1 MSLALGVSLLAL
13 AVMLGGVAALFRHRN
28 EGAMSALR
36 TFALVGAASIALL
49 HLLPEALG
57 EVGWP
62 GLVAA
67 AAGFLAPAV
76 LERLVLGDAGAHRT
90 PTTALAMGYAA
101 VLAHQF
107 GEGAAVASLSRV
119 GQLSL
124 PIVFALAAHTVP
136 LAMVVAIQVLEVRA
150 GTGGKRAMSAA
161 LAGIA
166 LATVIGAFAT
176 RLVDAERFEAI
187 EPWVLAAV
195 AGLLLHALSHEAVAS
210 GPATTLSRAGEAAG
224 GLLGLLLATIGIDE
238 EEWVQ
243 EIPVPLQIATLV
255 VLVGLVLLRSYG
267 PRRAAEHPH

>member
-1 MSLALGVSLLAL
+1 MSLALGVSFLAL
-13 AVMLGGVAALFRHRN
+13 AVMLGGIAALFRHRN

-36 TFALVGAASIALL
+36 TFALVGAAAIALL

-76 LERLVLGDAGAHRT
+76 LERLVLGEAGAHRT

-107 GEGAAVASLSRV
+107 GEGAAVASLSRI

-124 PIVFALAAHTVP
+124 PVVFALAAHTVP

-176 RLVDAERFEAI
+176 RLVDAERFEAV

-210 GPATTLSRAGEAAG
+210 GPATTLSRAGEATG
-224 GLLGLLLATIGIDE
+224 GLLGLILATIGIDE

-243 EIPVPLQIATLV
+243 EIPVAVRIATLF
-255 VLVGLVLLRSYG
+255 VLVGLILLRSYG
-267 PRRAAEHPH
+267 PRRAAEHLH